1 MLSEKC
7 YMSDDEH
14 LNLLLCHAYPFKSAF
29 QHPST

>member
-14 LNLLLCHAYPFKSAF
+14 LNLLLCHA
-29 QHPST
+29 